1 MPIEVEPKD
10 VFEKVVFSRAI
21 IDDEASM
28 NDLTLLSGW
37 DLRTF
42 SSRKRI
48 PLDELNATTSGS
60 WTTKLGR
67 WLPGS
72 LTSLTS
78 MLRDSKYF
86 T

>member
-48 PLDELNATTSGS
+48 PLDELNATTSGIVDDE
-60 WTTKLGR
+60 TGPLVAR
-67 WLPGS
+67 FAHLAN
-72 LTSLTS
+72 L
-78 MLRDSKYF
+78 DVA
-86 T
+86 